1 MDERNMPQQ
10 SEIQDTN
17 RFKTLII
24 DDTKMVQRFVEEF
37 FKRLKF
43 EVMVA
48 RDGYEGLRIAL
59 SSHLDLILLDIQ
71 MPRLDGLKTLQILKS
86 NQATREI
93 PVIVI
98 TGFSDRINVVSAA
111 KLGASAVLT
120 KPLSEEVLLEKLK
133 LVFGEEFLNS
143 ILPRE
148 PVSKENPFGVQEKEY
163 VEVVRGMILD
173 FLKYFDEQM
182 FLLQEAA
189 DKKDVETIRRISHD
203 IKGTGGSFGYDEV
216 TRLATRLNEAIHAE
230 KINWENVRDLV
241 FELKTRVV
249 K

>member
-1 MDERNMPQQ
+1 MGDQIKQQ
-10 SEIQDTN
+10 DGVQDAN
-17 RFKTLII
+17 RFKALVI

-37 FKRLKF
+37 FRRLKF
-43 EVMVA
+43 EVMIA
-48 RDGYEGLRIAL
+48 EDGYEGLKLAL
-59 SSHLDLILLDIQ
+59 SSHPNLILLDIQ
-71 MPRLDGLKTLQILKS
+71 MPRLDGLKTLQVLKS
-86 NQATREI
+86 NETTREI

-120 KPLSEEVLLEKLK
+120 KPLSEEVLLEKLR
-133 LVFGEEFLNS
+133 LVFGEEFIS
-143 ILPRE
+143 AILPKE
-148 PVSKENPFGVQEKEY
+148 PVSKENPFGVEEKEY
-163 VEVVRGMILD
+163 VEVVKNMVVD

-182 FLLQEAA
+182 FLLQGAA
-189 DKKDVETIRRISHD
+189 DRKDVDTIRRITHD

-216 TRLATRLNEAIHAE
+216 TRLATRLNEAVHAE
-230 KINWENVRDLV
+230 TINWDNVRDLV

>member
-1 MDERNMPQQ
+1 MGNQSIPQGVP
-10 SEIQDTN
+10 QDTK

-24 DDTKMVQRFVEEF
+24 DDTRMVQRFVEEL

-43 EVMVA
+43 DVMVA
-48 RDGYEGLRIAL
+48 EDGYEGLKLAL
-59 SSHLDLILLDIQ
+59 SSHPDLILLDIQ

-86 NQATREI
+86 NEVTREI

-120 KPLSEEVLLEKLK
+120 KPLSEEALLEKLR
-133 LVFGEEFLNS
+133 LVFGEEFFSTL
-143 ILPRE
+143 LPRE
-148 PVSKENPFGVQEKEY
+148 PVSKENPFGVEEKEY
-163 VEVVRGMILD
+163 VEVVKNMVID

-189 DKKDVETIRRISHD
+189 NNKDVKTIRRITHD

-216 TRLATRLNEAIHAE
+216 TQLATRLNEAVHAE
-230 KINWENVRDLV
+230 NINWENVRDLV